1 MAGPIRLALIFLV
14 GIGALAALKISIAT
28 PPKQQAAF
36 AEDAIEAPVNAL
48 AKTDK
53 LEVETIPDKKP
64 IRSIAIVPQIAAS
77 ISEKATKIVSHD
89 WHDGFAKARMRK
101 HHHRHYRH
109 VSRKRHRRG

>member
-14 GIGALAALKISIAT
+14 GICVLAALKISIAT

-36 AEDAIEAPVNAL
+36 AEDVIEAPVNAI

-64 IRSIAIVPQIAAS
+64 IRSIAILPQIAPS
-77 ISEKATKIVSHD
+77 IPEKATKIVSHD
-89 WHDGFAKARMRK
+89 WQDGFAKVRMRK
-101 HHHRHYRH
+101 HHRHI
-109 VSRKRHRRG
+109 SRKRHRRG